1 MEFEKM
7 KRLAKDIQRNF
18 KNFYLAGGT
27 AIMLKHKH
35 RISEDMD
42 FFSFRAFSFLRLA
55 VKVRKIFKVEK
66 EERFEDNIDFII
78 EGLKI
83 SFVFFPF
90 QNIRPLENFEG
101 IKIASDYDIFLNKI
115 YSAGRRIESKD
126 VIDFAFLYN
135 KYRWNRNS
143 VKKDF
148 ERKFPN
154 QSFEIYLGAI
164 LSIEDYP
171 DLDENTI
178 RIVQE
183 IKREWLVKDEG

>member
-7 KRLAKDIQRNF
+7 KRLAKEIQKNF

-27 AIMLKHKH
+27 AVMLRHKH

-55 VKVRKIFKVEK
+55 VKMRKIFKVEK

-78 EGLKI
+78 EGLRI

-126 VIDFAFLYN
+126 VIDFAFLYR
-135 KYRWNRNS
+135 KYQWGIDS

-148 ERKFPN
+148 EQKFPH

-164 LSIEDYP
+164 LSIKDYP

-183 IKREWLVKDEG
+183 IKRELL